1 MKMNKL
7 MSILATTGIA
17 LAAACPADKDEEG
30 TSNQTTLTIGDD
42 GDDSGTATGD
52 DGMSATMPMEDTMS
66 PESSGGP
73 ESTGGSECTVD
84 DECMTDAMCP
94 GGMCIGCICVG
105 GDDTGTDGD
114 PYPQPNP
121 GCPPGYGSIDPT
133 QVGGGVCAP
142 PCEAM
147 FTCPEPTSG
156 TAMGACALVE
166 PGGSMAACEMVGEA
180 CETKPEICLMF
191 AEGLQCSNPPAW
203 CYLSCMGGAVCPD
216 GQECGPQMIC
226 VWPD

>member
-1 MKMNKL
+1 MNKL
-7 MSILATTGIA
+7 TTIFLATTCA
-17 LAAACPADKDEEG
+17 SLACAADKDDEG
-30 TSNQTTLTIGDD
+30 TTNVDSVTVADD
-42 GDDSGTATGD
+42 DDSGTAADDADD

-73 ESTGGSECTVD
+73 AESTGGSECTVD

-94 GGMCIGCICVG
+94 GGSCIGCICVG
-105 GDDTGTDGD
+105 GDETGAGGD

-121 GCPPGYGSIDPT
+121 GCPPGYGSIDPM

-156 TAMGACALVE
+156 TAVGACALVE
-166 PGGSMAACEMVGEA
+166 PGASMTACEMVGEP

-191 AEGLQCSNPPAW
+191 EAGLQCSNPPMW
-203 CYLSCMGGAVCPD
+203 CFLSCMNGAVCPD
-216 GQECGPQMIC
+216 GQECGPQQIC